1 MVCWLFR
8 LMISHT
14 ADNDNQPSGTIQE
27 HMCNCADCREFYKT
41 CQSLGER
48 LTREALISNSR
59 TSSRLNEHI
68 LKAIPSQRIETHKVR
83 MKLWIPATAACIAL
97 FVLVGASLMV
107 MKPNDQNNI
116 PSNPAQMTV
125 AIQEL
130 RSVYEQ
136 VGQDLPITWPQVIE
150 EPLAN
155 EFQNLTN
162 DTESAVRFLVAC
174 VAVDIADTRGRPMN

>member
-14 ADNDNQPSGTIQE
+14 ADNDNQPSGIIRE
-27 HMCNCADCREFYKT
+27 HMCHCADCREFYKT
-41 CQSLGER
+41 CQSLGEQ
-48 LTREALISNSR
+48 LTLQASAS
-59 TSSRLNEHI
+59 TQMSGRLNDHI
-68 LKAIPSQRIETHKVR
+68 LNAIPSRMTETNKVG
-83 MKLWIPATAACIAL
+83 MKLWTATAAACLAL
-97 FVLVGASLMV
+97 IVLIGASLLV
-107 MKPNDQNNI
+107 IKPNAPNI
-116 PSNPAQMTV
+116 VQPGQDKMTV

-130 RSVYEQ
+130 RSIYRQ

-155 EFQNLTN
+155 EFENLTN

-174 VAVDIADTRGRPMN
+174 VAVDITDVKGGPLN

>member
-14 ADNDNQPSGTIQE
+14 ADNDNQPSPIIQE
-27 HMCNCADCREFYKT
+27 HMCNCADCREFYQT

-59 TSSRLNEHI
+59 TSSRLNEQI
-68 LKAIPSQRIETHKVR
+68 LNAIPSQPMEKHKVR
-83 MKLWIPATAACIAL
+83 MILWTVAAAACLAL
-97 FVLVGASLMV
+97 IVLIGASLLV
-107 MKPNDQNNI
+107 LKFNGRDNVQP
-116 PSNPAQMTV
+116 NPAQMTV

-136 VGQDLPITWPQVIE
+136 VGHDLPITWPRVIE

-155 EFQNLTN
+155 EFENLTN

-174 VAVDIADTRGRPMN
+174 VAVDITDAKSGPLN

>member
-1 MVCWLFR
+1 MFCWFFR
-8 LMISHT
+8 FLISH
-14 ADNDNQPSGTIQE
+14 AVDGDNQPSPITEKHIR
-27 HMCNCADCREFYKT
+27 HCADCRDFYKT

-48 LTREALISNSR
+48 LTREALITNSR
-59 TSSRLNEHI
+59 TSNRLNEHI
-68 LKAIPSQRIETHKVR
+68 LDAIPSRRTETHKVR
-83 MKLWIPATAACIAL
+83 MKLWIAAAAACLAL
-97 FVLVGASLMV
+97 IVLIGASLLV
-107 MKPNDQNNI
+107 IKANGRNNVQ
-116 PSNPAQMTV
+116 PSHAQMTV

-155 EFQNLTN
+155 EFENLTN

-174 VAVDIADTRGRPMN
+174 VAVDIADARGGPLN

>member
-14 ADNDNQPSGTIQE
+14 ADKDNQPSGVMEE
-27 HMCNCADCREFYKT
+27 HMYHCEDCSQFYKT

-59 TSSRLNEHI
+59 TSRRLNDHI
-68 LKAIPSQRIETHKVR
+68 LNAIPSRRTETHKVR
-83 MKLWIPATAACIAL
+83 MKFWTAAAAACVAL
-97 FVLVGASLMV
+97 IVLIGAMLLV
-107 MKPNDQNNI
+107 LKPNGQNNAQ
-116 PSNPAQMTV
+116 PSQAQMTV

-130 RSVYEQ
+130 RSVYRQ

-155 EFQNLTN
+155 EFENLTN

-174 VAVDIADTRGRPMN
+174 VTVDIADARGRPMN

>member
-14 ADNDNQPSGTIQE
+14 ADKDNQPSDIIRE

-41 CQSLGER
+41 FQSLGER
-48 LTREALISNSR
+48 LTREALISDSR
-59 TSSRLNEHI
+59 TSRRLNEHI
-68 LKAIPSQRIETHKVR
+68 LKAIPSRMTETNKVR
-83 MKLWIPATAACIAL
+83 IKLWTAAAAACLAL
-97 FVLVGASLMV
+97 IVLIGASLLV
-107 MKPNDQNNI
+107 FKPNAPDIVQ
-116 PSNPAQMTV
+116 PGRDKMTV

-130 RSVYEQ
+130 RSIYRQ

-155 EFQNLTN
+155 EFENLAN

-174 VAVDIADTRGRPMN
+174 VAVDIADTRDRPLN

>member
-14 ADNDNQPSGTIQE
+14 ADNDNQPSPIIQE
-27 HMCNCADCREFYKT
+27 HMCNCADCREFYQT

-59 TSSRLNEHI
+59 TSSRLNDHI
-68 LKAIPSQRIETHKVR
+68 LNAIPSQTMETHKVR
-83 MKLWIPATAACIAL
+83 TKLWIAAAAACLAL
-97 FVLVGASLMV
+97 IVLTCASLLV
-107 MKPNDQNNI
+107 LKSNGRDNVQLKPV
-116 PSNPAQMTV
+116 QMTV

-136 VGQDLPITWPQVIE
+136 VGHDLPITWPRVIE

-155 EFQNLTN
+155 EFENLTN

-174 VAVDIADTRGRPMN
+174 VVVDIADARDGSLN

>member
-8 LMISHT
+8 MMISHT
-14 ADNDNQPSGTIQE
+14 ADKDNQPSGIMQE
-27 HMCNCADCREFYKT
+27 HMCNCTDCREFYKT

-59 TSSRLNEHI
+59 TSSRLNDHI
-68 LKAIPSQRIETHKVR
+68 LNAIPTRRTETQKVG
-83 MKLWIPATAACIAL
+83 MKLWIAAAAACLAL
-97 FVLVGASLMV
+97 IVLAGASLMV
-107 MKPNDQNNI
+107 MKPNGQNNI
-116 PSNPAQMTV
+116 QPNPAQMTV

-130 RSVYEQ
+130 RTVYRQ
-136 VGQDLPITWPQVIE
+136 VGQDLPIAWPRVIE

-155 EFQNLTN
+155 EFENLAN

-174 VAVDIADTRGRPMN
+174 VAVDIADVEGGSLN

>member
-14 ADNDNQPSGTIQE
+14 ADKDNQPSDIIQE

-59 TSSRLNEHI
+59 TSSRLNDHI
-68 LKAIPSQRIETHKVR
+68 LNAIPTQRTETQKVR
-83 MKLWIPATAACIAL
+83 MKLWIAAAAACLAL
-97 FVLVGASLMV
+97 IVLIGASLLV
-107 MKPNDQNNI
+107 IKHNGRNNVQ
-116 PSNPAQMTV
+116 PNPAQMTV

-130 RSVYEQ
+130 RSVYRQ
-136 VGQDLPITWPQVIE
+136 VGQDLSITWPQVIE

-155 EFQNLTN
+155 EFENLTN

-174 VAVDIADTRGRPMN
+174 VAVDISDAKGRPLN

>member
-14 ADNDNQPSGTIQE
+14 ADNDNQPSDTMQE
-27 HMCNCADCREFYKT
+27 HMCHCADCRDFYHT

-59 TSSRLNEHI
+59 TSNRLNDHI
-68 LKAIPSQRIETHKVR
+68 LNAIPTQRTEIKKVGR
-83 MKLWIPATAACIAL
+83 KLWIAATAACLAL
-97 FVLVGASLMV
+97 IILTSASLLV
-107 MKPNDQNNI
+107 IKPNGPNIVQPSQN
-116 PSNPAQMTV
+116 QMTV

-130 RSVYEQ
+130 RSVYTQ
-136 VGQDLPITWPQVIE
+136 VGRDLTVTWPQVIE

-155 EFQNLTN
+155 EFENLAN

>member
-14 ADNDNQPSGTIQE
+14 ADNDNQPSDIIQE
-27 HMCNCADCREFYKT
+27 HMSNCVDCSQFYKT

-59 TSSRLNEHI
+59 TSRRLNDHI
-68 LKAIPSQRIETHKVR
+68 LEAIPSRPTETHKVR
-83 MKLWIPATAACIAL
+83 MKLWTVAAAACVAL
-97 FVLVGASLMV
+97 IILIGASLMV
-107 MKPNDQNNI
+107 IKPIARNNI
-116 PSNPAQMTV
+116 HPKPAQMSV

-130 RSVYEQ
+130 RSVYRQ
-136 VGQDLPITWPQVIE
+136 VGKDLPISWPQVIE

-155 EFQNLTN
+155 EFENLTN

-174 VAVDIADTRGRPMN
+174 VAVDIVDVKGGPLN

>member
-27 HMCNCADCREFYKT
+27 HVCHCADCREFYKT

-59 TSSRLNEHI
+59 TSNRLNEHI
-68 LKAIPSQRIETHKVR
+68 LNAIPSQRTETHKVR
-83 MKLWIPATAACIAL
+83 MKLWTVAAAACVAL
-97 FVLVGASLMV
+97 IVLIGASLLV
-107 MKPNDQNNI
+107 MKWNGRNNFQ
-116 PSNPAQMTV
+116 PSHAQMTI

-136 VGQDLPITWPQVIE
+136 VGHELPITWPRVIE

-155 EFQNLTN
+155 EFENLTN

-174 VAVDIADTRGRPMN
+174 VAVDIADARGGPLN

>member
-14 ADNDNQPSGTIQE
+14 ADNDNQPSDIMQE
-27 HMCNCADCREFYKT
+27 HMCNCADCREFYQT

-59 TSSRLNEHI
+59 TSSRLNDHI
-68 LKAIPSQRIETHKVR
+68 LNAIPSRRVETQKVG
-83 MKLWIPATAACIAL
+83 MKLWTVAAAACLAL
-97 FVLVGASLMV
+97 IVLIGASLMV
-107 MKPNDQNNI
+107 IKPNGPNIVQPGQN
-116 PSNPAQMTV
+116 QMTV

-130 RSVYEQ
+130 RSVYRQ
-136 VGQDLPITWPQVIE
+136 AGQDLPSAWPQVIE

-155 EFQNLTN
+155 EFENLTN

-174 VAVDIADTRGRPMN
+174 VAVDIADSRGRPLN

>member
-14 ADNDNQPSGTIQE
+14 ADKDNQPSGTIRE
-27 HMCNCADCREFYKT
+27 HMCHCGDCSQFYKT

-59 TSSRLNEHI
+59 TSSRLNDHI
-68 LKAIPSQRIETHKVR
+68 LSAIPSRRTETHKVG
-83 MKLWIPATAACIAL
+83 MKLGITAAAACLAL
-97 FVLVGASLMV
+97 IVLIGAMLLV
-107 MKPNDQNNI
+107 LKRNEQNNAQ
-116 PSNPAQMTV
+116 PSQVQMAV

-130 RSVYEQ
+130 RTLYRQ
-136 VGQDLPITWPQVIE
+136 VGQDLPLTWPGVIE

-155 EFQNLTN
+155 EFENLTN

-174 VAVDIADTRGRPMN
+174 VAVDITDTVNKSMN